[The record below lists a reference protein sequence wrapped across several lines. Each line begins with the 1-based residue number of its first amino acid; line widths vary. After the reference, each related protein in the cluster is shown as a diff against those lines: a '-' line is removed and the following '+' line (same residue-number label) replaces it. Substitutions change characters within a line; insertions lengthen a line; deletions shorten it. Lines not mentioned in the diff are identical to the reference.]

1 MAETI
6 QPGRVRQIFAVALLV
21 IYATTWALPNN
32 IDETTKFG
40 YLGRALDSV
49 HKKTHHS

>member
-6 QPGRVRQIFAVALLV
+6 QPGRTTQIFAVTLLV

-32 IDETTKFG
+32 IDETTNFG
-40 YLGRALDSV
+40 YVGRALAAV
-49 HKKTHHS
+49 HKKTHSS